1 MLTVRDIMKLENL
14 HNFQLVAGEG
24 GLDRFVTRTGIVDF
38 EFVPNLAL
46 DRPVIFEENSF
57 VLSSLL
63 FAQGDVK
70 ILYNS
75 IHKLIEMG
83 VSGLAYKDVIFKEL
97 PKNVI
102 ELANREDFPIFV
114 FDDGVYF
121 EDAIADLSI
130 AIRED
135 SQLTVIELKIRE
147 LVKQDYSRNEVMA
160 VSERIFP
167 RFAEYV
173 MVFLCS
179 ARSRQTQLCV
189 DRVYRSCA
197 TNRKTPNDM
206 AIGRYGK
213 DLIILISAEH
223 QNTNKYFSVFRE
235 VLFNCGLSTA
245 DVICGVSTVKQSRCD
260 LDTALRES
268 TYAHRACEVF
278 HKEILNFSNI
288 GIYQFLLPCEQNNHL
303 NSFVS
308 RYLDP
313 IILEESEQNRKH
325 METANAYVLNGGQLK
340 ETAEKLNIHEN
351 TARYRISKLK
361 EKLDPKVTEYEFFA
375 NLYLSI
381 RLNLLKTMK

>member
-14 HNFQLVAGEG
+14 RNFQLVSGEG
-24 GLDRFVTRTGIVDF
+24 GLDRFVSRTGIVDF
-38 EFVPNLAL
+38 EFVPDLAL

-63 FAQGDVK
+63 FAQGDEE
-70 ILYNS
+70 ILYKA

-102 ELANREDFPIFV
+102 ELSNREDFPIFV

-147 LVKQDYSRNEVMA
+147 LVKQDYSRNEVRV

-167 RFAEYV
+167 KFAEYV

-179 ARSRQTQLCV
+179 ARTRQTQLCI
-189 DRVYRSCA
+189 DRVYRRCA
-197 TNRKTPNDM
+197 INRNAPSDM
-206 AIGRYGK
+206 AICRYGK
-213 DLIILISAEH
+213 DLFIVISAEH
-223 QNTNKYFSVFRE
+223 QNTNKYFSVFRD
-235 VLFNCGLSTA
+235 VLFNCSLSTA
-245 DVICGVSTVKQSRCD
+245 DIICGVSTVKQSWLD

-268 TYAHRACEVF
+268 IYAHSACDIF
-278 HKEILNFSNI
+278 QKELLSFSNL

-303 NSFVS
+303 NSFVN

-325 METANAYVLNGGQLK
+325 METAIAYIVNGGQLK

-375 NLYLSI
+375 NLYLAI
-381 RLNLLKTMK
+381 RLNLLKNMK